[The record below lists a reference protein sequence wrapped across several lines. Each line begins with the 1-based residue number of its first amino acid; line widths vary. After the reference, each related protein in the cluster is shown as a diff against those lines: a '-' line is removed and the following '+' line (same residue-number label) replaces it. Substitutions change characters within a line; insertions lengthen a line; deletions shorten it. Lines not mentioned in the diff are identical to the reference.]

1 MLKTKIKRKIKK
13 DKLKVIYWTV
23 LVVSACFLMLT
34 NIDWQLIGGVA
45 TGIIAMIQFLFDKD
59 FAKKYFN

>member
-13 DKLKVIYWTV
+13 DKLNVIYWTV

-34 NIDWQLIGGVA
+34 NIDWQLIGGIA
-45 TGIIAMIQFLFDKD
+45 TGTIAIVQFLFDKD
-59 FAKKYFN
+59 FTKKYFE

>member
-13 DKLKVIYWTV
+13 DKLNVIYWTV
-23 LVVSACFLMLT
+23 LVVSACFLTLT

-45 TGIIAMIQFLFDKD
+45 TEIIAIVQFLFDKD
-59 FAKKYFN
+59 FSKKYFE

>member
-45 TGIIAMIQFLFDKD
+45 TGIIAMIQFMFDKD

>member
-1 MLKTKIKRKIKK
+1 MKKIRK
-13 DKLKVIYWTV
+13 DKLNVSYWSV

-45 TGIIAMIQFLFDKD
+45 TGTIAIVQFLFDKNFD
-59 FAKKYFN
+59 KKYFE

>member
-1 MLKTKIKRKIKK
+1 MVKTKIKTKIKK
-13 DKLKVIYWTV
+13 DKLNVIYWTV

-45 TGIIAMIQFLFDKD
+45 TGIIALVQCLFDKN
-59 FAKKYFN
+59 FSKKYFE

>member
-1 MLKTKIKRKIKK
+1 MKKIRKE
-13 DKLKVIYWTV
+13 KLNVIYWTV

-45 TGIIAMIQFLFDKD
+45 TGTIAIVQFLFDKNFD
-59 FAKKYFN
+59 KKYFE

>member
-13 DKLKVIYWTV
+13 DKLNVIYWTV
-23 LVVSACFLMLT
+23 LVVSACFLTLT

-45 TGIIAMIQFLFDKD
+45 TGIIAMVQCLFDKD
-59 FAKKYFN
+59 FSKKYFE